1 MNKAVKIYLIPLG
14 LSLILYNF
22 ILKNKETELSKL
34 LKSIPFIEQQKNK
47 IFQDVGI
54 EFGKVALSYLVISRF
69 IK

>member
-54 EFGKVALSYLVISRF
+54 ELGKVVLSYLVISRF